1 MVEGENREMG
11 GDLVLA
17 RDAARLL
24 DVSLVTLTNWDRSG
38 TLRPALRLGN
48 YGLRVYRLADVERV
62 ARERQAAEATEV
74 DMR

>member
-1 MVEGENREMG
+1 MD

-38 TLRPALRLGN
+38 TLRPALRLGSHR
-48 YGLRVYRLADVERV
+48 LRVYALEDVERL
-62 ARERQAAEATEV
+62 ARERQAAQASAV
-74 DMR
+74 GMR